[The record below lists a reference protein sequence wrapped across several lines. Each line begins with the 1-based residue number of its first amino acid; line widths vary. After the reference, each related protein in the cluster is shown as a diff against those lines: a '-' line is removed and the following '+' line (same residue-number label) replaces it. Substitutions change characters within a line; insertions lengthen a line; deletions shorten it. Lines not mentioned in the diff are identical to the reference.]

1 VCVARSSG
9 GPGKGMY
16 TRLYRR
22 VLNNYGFVDS
32 ASCFNSFYLDSGKRH
47 RVAFFPIALL
57 AMVSHRWQW

>member
-1 VCVARSSG
+1 VFVFVTRSSG

-32 ASCFNSFYLDSGKRH
+32 ASCFNSFYLDSGKHH
-47 RVAFFPIALL
+47 RVASFGHGL
-57 AMVSHRWQW
+57 

>member
-1 VCVARSSG
+1 MPILITSPSVLTFSSG

-32 ASCFNSFYLDSGKRH
+32 ASCFNSFYLDSGSASFCSTTR
-47 RVAFFPIALL
+47 A
-57 AMVSHRWQW
+57 Q